1 MIYTIKDLN
10 TNQEFFTSI
19 DLEEAQNKFQEFM
32 LTKPHGNEVFY
43 ILVEVEE

>member
-10 TNQEFFTSI
+10 TNEELFSST

-32 LTKPHGNEVFY
+32 LTKPHGDNVFY
-43 ILVEVEE
+43 TFIESEE